1 MKKLCILIL
10 IAGIPLFSNGQS
22 CDKAASQ
29 SCSKTSCG
37 PEGTKKEEAAI
48 IGLMRSDLQDVV
60 TKMARSSL
68 SFDKQVSEMK
78 IEKGSTDDESLLYI
92 SQAVNAIRFELLNRI
107 EKSKLIASLKDYQP
121 SRFST
126 KQQMVTALKKEIE
139 MLTSQAEKL

>member
-1 MKKLCILIL
+1 MKKLCIIIL
-10 IAGIPLFSNGQS
+10 IAGIPLVTNGQS

-37 PEGTKKEEAAI
+37 PEGTKKEEAVV
-48 IGLMRSDLQDVV
+48 IGLMRSDLQKVV
-60 TKMARSSL
+60 IKMSKSEL

-92 SQAVNAIRFELLNRI
+92 SQAVTAIRFELLN
-107 EKSKLIASLKDYQP
+107 KVDKTKLVASLKDYQP

-139 MLTSQAEKL
+139 MLTSQVEKL